1 MPSKDL
7 VWLWSK
13 LILLYTPMYLVIYI
27 YSCCQW
33 YQLLIYYVGMRVGV
47 GVYINIWVRARAR
60 LCIYAHT
67 YSQRSFL
74 RLETYGFITNLA
86 VCVCEKWT
94 LYDIRRAYVQ
104 LSFHVRERRRWDRKL
119 PAVTLKATVPHF
131 SRSGIQIYIH
141 IQVRAHKHTRTR
153 ACTGV

>member
-1 MPSKDL
+1 MIEADTSLHSD
-7 VWLWSK
+7 VFGH
-13 LILLYTPMYLVIYI
+13 VYI

-33 YQLLIYYVGMRVGV
+33 YQLLIYYVGMRVRV

-86 VCVCEKWT
+86 VCVCVKNGHYT
-94 LYDIRRAYVQ
+94 TSD
-104 LSFHVRERRRWDRKL
+104 ERMYSSASMYARGDDETESYL
-119 PAVTLKATVPHF
+119 HAVTLKATVPHS
-131 SRSGIQIYIH
+131 SRSGIQIYISTYKCAH
-141 IQVRAHKHTRTR
+141 TNTHAHARAR
-153 ACTGV
+153 G